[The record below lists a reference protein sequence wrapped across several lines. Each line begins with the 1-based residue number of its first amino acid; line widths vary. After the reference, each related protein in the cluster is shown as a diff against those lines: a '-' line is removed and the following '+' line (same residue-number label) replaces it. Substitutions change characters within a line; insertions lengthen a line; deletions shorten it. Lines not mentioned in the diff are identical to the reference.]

1 MTISDSSFNFRRTVI
16 AMAVFAFMASAF
28 AQATDEK
35 AKEAAKPEPGEVK
48 TTQSSVTLGLGGV
61 GGGAGNR
68 SIYNQ
73 YNALG
78 LNNNNPSAG
87 ILGFDYSVRDPE
99 AMTLFKRCV

>member
-1 MTISDSSFNFRRTVI
+1 MMTISDSSFNFRRTVI

-78 LNNNNPSAG
+78 LNNNNPRPASWVSTTACAT
-87 ILGFDYSVRDPE
+87 R
-99 AMTLFKRCV
+99 RR